1 MSFPQYQLNVY
12 STANFGALITTLP
25 VSDTFN
31 LTYTKVLNDI
41 GSLAFTVAQDGTDW
55 RSIFADDNIIDVL
68 RAAPDGTL
76 TVEESYFVVLFEHIS
91 ADDGERFIIGGYS
104 LNELLRRAQVDP
116 ADDSVQP
123 NGGFVTKSGD
133 VVQVIRAYVREN
145 IGDLASAPRRRPRF
159 SVPNQPNAGRDVGAN
174 LRFENLWDE
183 MKKLAVAG
191 NIELNVV
198 HDGNGNL
205 ELELARIGTDRTVTA
220 NTVPPYLVFS
230 PQRGNLFNPRLL
242 IDRKNEKNF
251 YYVLGEGDG
260 ANRPIISVVSTAAN
274 ETIYNRKEGTVDARD
289 ANRGD
294 TIAMQTAGLQ
304 ALADNRALI
313 EFTFDI
319 MPNVP
324 GSIYRK
330 DWFFGDTATF
340 IWDGLQYDRR
350 ITEIEVSLD
359 ENGENMS
366 IKLNEVQ

>member
-1 MSFPQYQLNVY
+1 MTFPAYQLQVY
-12 STANFGALITTLP
+12 NTASFGALITTLP

-31 LTYTKVLNDI
+31 LTFTKVLNEI
-41 GSLAFTVAQDGTDW
+41 GSLAFTVPADSTDW
-55 RSIFADDNIIDVL
+55 RSIFADDNLIDVM

-76 TVEESYFVVLFEHIS
+76 TVEDTFFVVLFEHIS
-91 ADDGERFIIGGYS
+91 ADDGERFVVGGYS
-104 LNELLRRAQVDP
+104 LNELLKRAEVNPD
-116 ADDSVQP
+116 DDSVQP

-159 SVPNQPNAGRDVGAN
+159 SVPNQPNAGRNVGAN

-198 HDGNGNL
+198 HDGSGNL
-205 ELELARIGTDRTVTA
+205 ALELARIGTDRSVTS

-260 ANRPIISVVSTAAN
+260 ANRPVIPVVSTAAN
-274 ETIYNRKEGTVDARD
+274 DTIYSRREGTVDARD

-319 MPNVP
+319 MPNVS
-324 GSIYRK
+324 GSIYRQ

-340 IWDGLQYDRR
+340 IWDSLQYDRR
-350 ITEIEVSLD
+350 ITEMEVTLD
-359 ENGENMS
+359 ESGENMT
-366 IKLNEVQ
+366 IKLSEVR